1 MSCNI
6 PQSDPF
12 VTLPFMRTGQ
22 EFPHEASQFPYPTL
36 PSYRIPLWFVF
47 LPISCCVQAV
57 YTAAFQY
64 LYNAQGFVHNIFSLN
79 SLIDCIKSSWLMLKM
94 YLTPTQQIQNSIGNQ
109 IINHSLSLCFSDSL
123 CLSLFSLTSLFSLL
137 YGKTC
142 IHTRMTFTLTNP
154 SLQNLCFM
162 HPKRG
167 FPDCV
172 FSTFLCVSFPV
183 LSRSKIFQQQEKK
196 KFSCYGVRSLFSTSA
211 ANSKVFIQ
219 LVVCTV
225 NPLLPRSYAPQCN
238 FKYMRL
244 IFLLA
249 YFKNKIKF
257 HI

>member
-1 MSCNI
+1 
-6 PQSDPF
+6 
-12 VTLPFMRTGQ
+12 
-22 EFPHEASQFPYPTL
+22 
-36 PSYRIPLWFVF
+36 
-47 LPISCCVQAV
+47 
-57 YTAAFQY
+57 
-64 LYNAQGFVHNIFSLN
+64 
-79 SLIDCIKSSWLMLKM
+79 MLKM

-109 IINHSLSLCFSDSL
+109 IINHLLSLCFSDSL

-196 KFSCYGVRSLFSTSA
+196 KSFLVMEFVVYSQHQLL
-211 ANSKVFIQ
+211 IQ
-219 LVVCTV
+219 KCLY
-225 NPLLPRSYAPQCN
+225 SQQYA
-238 FKYMRL
+238 L
-244 IFLLA
+244 
-249 YFKNKIKF
+249 
-257 HI
+257 